1 MTRKRELIITLS
13 GGFLCLFF
21 LGGFALT
28 ILPMDEATYADKV
41 FPFLQGSLQA
51 EELGQNF
58 EAVKTLST
66 WFAITLLVVLSLI
79 ALASF
84 FLKGNRNPG
93 RAGIILMAAG
103 GVTLI
108 GTQLVAFP
116 LAFLFF
122 LAAALCFFRK
132 QPNRKGVTHA

>member
-41 FPFLQGSLQA
+41 FPFLQGSLPA

-66 WFAITLLVVLSLI
+66 WFAVTLLVVLALI

-93 RAGIILMAAG
+93 RAGIILMVAG
-103 GVTLI
+103 GATLI

>member
-41 FPFLQGSLQA
+41 FPFLQGSLPA

-93 RAGIILMAAG
+93 RAGIILMVAG
-103 GVTLI
+103 GATLI

>member
-41 FPFLQGSLQA
+41 FPFLQGSLPA

-66 WFAITLLVVLSLI
+66 WFAVTLLVVLALI

-84 FLKGNRNPG
+84 FLKGNRNQG

-103 GVTLI
+103 GATLI

>member
-1 MTRKRELIITLS
+1 MTRKRELLITLS

-41 FPFLQGSLQA
+41 FPLLQGNLPGD
-51 EELGQNF
+51 ELGRNF

-66 WFAITLLVVLSLI
+66 WFAITLLVVLCLI

-93 RAGIILMAAG
+93 RAGIILMVAG

>member
-1 MTRKRELIITLS
+1 MV
-13 GGFLCLFF
+13 LC
-21 LGGFALT
+21 
-28 ILPMDEATYADKV
+28 
-41 FPFLQGSLQA
+41 
-51 EELGQNF
+51 
-58 EAVKTLST
+58 
-66 WFAITLLVVLSLI
+66 LI

-93 RAGIILMAAG
+93 RAGIILIAAG
-103 GVTLI
+103 GATLI